1 MGKRKLYKND
11 MAIRLRDY
19 NYLQQLPL
27 LDLNAFPL
35 MDDFQITL
43 IESGSLGMHLY
54 YFSNSLNRMIASFPW
69 WDKAEKDISI
79 MCISDIPL
87 GTLRNPF
94 DDCEQSWQILIW
106 EKRDY
111 VYIMQGDDPCCT
123 EFSIWFRVQKEKYL
137 AEWEKLLTKFH

>member
-11 MAIRLRDY
+11 RTIRLKDY
-19 NYLQQLPL
+19 NYSQQLSL
-27 LDLNAFPL
+27 LDLKAFPL
-35 MDDFQITL
+35 IDDFQITL
-43 IESGSLGMHLY
+43 KGSRNWGMHLY
-54 YFSNSLNRMIASFPW
+54 YFNNSLNRKIASFPW
-69 WDKAEKDISI
+69 WDNAEKDISI

-94 DDCEQSWQILIW
+94 NDCEQSWQILIW

-123 EFSIWFRVQKEKYL
+123 EFPIWFRVRKEKYL
-137 AEWEKLLTKFH
+137 AEWEKLLTNFH

>member
-11 MAIRLRDY
+11 RSIRLRDN
-19 NYLQQLPL
+19 NYSEQLPS
-27 LDLNAFPL
+27 LDLSAFPL
-35 MDDFQITL
+35 IDDFKITL
-43 IESGSLGMHLY
+43 IGRGNLGMHLY
-54 YFSNSLNRMIASFPW
+54 YFSQSLNRKIASFPW
-69 WDKAEKDISI
+69 WDNADKDISI

-94 DDCEQSWQILIW
+94 IDGEQSWQILIW

-123 EFSIWFRVQKEKYL
+123 EFHIWFRVRKEKYL
-137 AEWEKLLTKFH
+137 AEWDKMINNFK